1 MGIFFVFSTV
11 DEQNYKIENN
21 SVFYEDWF
29 RKGICFVNDIMLEDG
44 KFLSIDQLEE
54 KFNIS
59 KNIMKFNSII
69 SAVKHAG
76 KQNVQGFQSF
86 L

>member
-1 MGIFFVFSTV
+1 MNKTI
-11 DEQNYKIENN
+11 KIENKP
-21 SVFYEDWF
+21 VFYEDWF
-29 RKGICFVNDIMLEDG
+29 RKGICFVNDII
-44 KFLSIDQLEE
+44 SIDQLEA

-69 SAVKHAG
+69 SAVIK
-76 KQNVQGFQSF
+76 V

>member
-1 MGIFFVFSTV
+1 MS
-11 DEQNYKIENN
+11 
-21 SVFYEDWF
+21 
-29 RKGICFVNDIMLEDG
+29 EDG

-59 KNIMKFNSII
+59 KIIMKFNSII

-76 KQNVQGFQSF
+76 KAWNTSFQNLFFTTFSF
-86 L
+86 M

>member
-1 MGIFFVFSTV
+1 MS
-11 DEQNYKIENN
+11 
-21 SVFYEDWF
+21 
-29 RKGICFVNDIMLEDG
+29 EDG
-44 KFLSIDQLEE
+44 QFLSIDQLEA

-76 KQNVQGFQSF
+76 KQNVHNVISYLFH
-86 L
+86 

>member
-1 MGIFFVFSTV
+1 MS
-11 DEQNYKIENN
+11 
-21 SVFYEDWF
+21 
-29 RKGICFVNDIMLEDG
+29 EDG
-44 KFLSIDQLEE
+44 KLLSIDQLEA

-76 KQNVQGFQSF
+76 INFINKSLYNLTVPKQF
-86 L
+86 LTFLTKSTKDIVFYFNFIQKFICS